1 MSKILIIGCN
11 DITRVI
17 VPLLVTKKGLVDEIC
32 IASKNKEECDELKR
46 KYKDSPVRI
55 VTAGVDVTIEE
66 KALLMMRI
74 FGPSLII
81 NLAPTYLNK
90 HIMGIALKIG
100 ASYIDMKFYTD
111 ESGRECLIDEQF
123 ACAEDFYN
131 KNKTCVTGCSFNT
144 AAFICLTRLA
154 LSDGTFDSV
163 SNIDIIDI
171 TESNGEKMSVPSIE
185 DFERLSAPSK
195 YIEDG
200 EVKQAPAMSIST
212 EFSYDGKE
220 PTKIYQFASPVIE
233 SYERGMPEI
242 KNVRYFACLDQNT
255 AYVAEVL
262 SSVGMLSTEP
272 VKVRGVEIAPIDF
285 LASVLPSGASAGDP
299 SDKKIKGVIIT
310 GTKNGEEKSVF
321 MYFECNDSEEPAKF
335 GVSTASYLSAITLLS
350 GSMLMGTQGW
360 DIPGVF
366 TPGDFDP
373 KLLLDK
379 MKEFGV
385 HYSVVKEVRRLVF

>member
-17 VPLLVTKKGLVDEIC
+17 VPILVSKRGLADEIC

-90 HIMGIALKIG
+90 HIMSIALKIG
-100 ASYIDMKFYTD
+100 ASYIDSKYFTD

-123 ACAEDFYN
+123 ACAEEFFD
-131 KNKTCVTGCSFNT
+131 KGKTCVTGCSFNA
-144 AAFICLTRLA
+144 AAFVCLTRLA
-154 LSDGTFDSV
+154 LTDGTFDTIN
-163 SNIDIIDI
+163 NIDIIDI
-171 TESNGEKMSVPSIE
+171 TESTEELTVAPSIE

-200 EVKQAPAMSIST
+200 EVKYAPAMSISS
-212 EFSYDGKE
+212 EFKFNGNPPS
-220 PTKIYQFASPVIE
+220 KIYQFASSVID
-233 SYERGMPEI
+233 SYERGMPEV
-242 KNVRYFACLDQNT
+242 KNVRYFACLDQNV

-262 SSVGMLSTEP
+262 SAVGMLSKDP
-272 VKVRGVEIAPIDF
+272 VKVKGVEIAPIDF
-285 LASVLPSGASAGDP
+285 LASVLPNGASAGDV
-299 SDKKIKGVIIT
+299 SDKKIKGVLLN
-310 GTKNGEEKSVF
+310 GMKNGEEKNVF
-321 MYFECNDSEEPAKF
+321 MFFECNDSAEPAKY
-335 GVSTASYLSAITLLS
+335 GVSASSYLAAITLLA
-350 GSMLMGTQGW
+350 GSMLMGTKGW

-366 TPGDFDP
+366 TPGDFEP

-379 MKEFGV
+379 MKDLGV
-385 HYSVVKEVRRLVF
+385 NYSVVNEVSKLVY